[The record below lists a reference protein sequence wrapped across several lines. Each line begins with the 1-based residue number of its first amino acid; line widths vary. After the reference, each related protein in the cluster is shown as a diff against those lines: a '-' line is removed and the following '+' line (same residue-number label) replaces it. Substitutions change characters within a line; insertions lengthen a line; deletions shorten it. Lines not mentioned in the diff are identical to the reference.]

1 MLLMNID
8 ITCGSLAARSKSN
21 KAGGT
26 RKTEGARA
34 QVPVYWQQR
43 PEAAKSALKR
53 CGRPEQ
59 QRKHYGAAAKQ
70 QQGGRGDGVRLRF
83 FPF

>member
-26 RKTEGARA
+26 RKTEGARV
-34 QVPVYWQQR
+34 QVPVYRQQR
-43 PEAAKSALKR
+43 PEDSKIGTQSAAKS
-53 CGRPEQ
+53 GRPE
-59 QRKHYGAAAKQ
+59 
-70 QQGGRGDGVRLRF
+70 
-83 FPF
+83 